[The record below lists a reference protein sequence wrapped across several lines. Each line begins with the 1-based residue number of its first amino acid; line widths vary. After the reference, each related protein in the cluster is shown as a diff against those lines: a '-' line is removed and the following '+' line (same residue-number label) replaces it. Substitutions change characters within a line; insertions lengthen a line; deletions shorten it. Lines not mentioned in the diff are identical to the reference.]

1 MNSINQ
7 IRYLCSKSVTEWRML
22 MLVIMSC
29 HSYPGHTE
37 QAGNSLV
44 ANRSVIEMYWIN
56 IGILKMCIQ
65 SGTTPGII
73 YFCVQIF
80 TKNIS

>member
-1 MNSINQ
+1 
-7 IRYLCSKSVTEWRML
+7 ML

-80 TKNIS
+80 TKTFLDCTDVQNTNYEQLKIMND